1 MPDTIDIKDYI
12 ELIEKVA
19 KVEYRR
25 IPAHMVDIDEL
36 ISICII
42 KVCKI

>member
-1 MPDTIDIKDYI
+1 MTVTESINVTDYI

-25 IPAHMVDIDEL
+25 IPAHMVDLDEL
-36 ISICII
+36 VSIEGG
-42 KVCKI
+42 